1 MFRFSHL
8 LLILGAL
15 IATGLASATDAP
27 KTTQSQTEALAPA
40 EKIRPYQARTD
51 RSRPLIAVVGENSG
65 TELTDFVIPY
75 AVLRRSSV
83 AEVVSVATLPG
94 ILKLRPAMQVQPQAT
109 TVGFDELHPDGADYV
124 VVPAVNK
131 ADDVV
136 LLAWITAQAAKG
148 ATIVSICDGA
158 LVVANTGLMRGH
170 RATGHWATQELRNQ
184 SYPDTRWET
193 NTRYVADRAIVSSA
207 GVSASIPTSFALVEA
222 IAGRDRAAELAKE
235 MGVSDWGPQHNSDAF
250 HFGLR
255 SYAMYGAAI
264 VNGWF
269 HKPESVGIPV
279 SPGVD
284 EIALALTADVYSRTY
299 RGVHVYT
306 VAWSNEP
313 IQTLGGL
320 TLVPDRLLGGDS
332 APDRMLPPFDSIP
345 SMQVLEKV
353 LIRVSSEYG
362 GAAAASAA
370 YDIEYPRAK
379 Q

>member
-1 MFRFSHL
+1 MIRFAHL
-8 LLILGAL
+8 LLVAGGL
-15 IATGLASATDAP
+15 IAKGLASATDAP
-27 KTTQSQTEALAPA
+27 ATTQSQTEALAPA
-40 EKIRPYQARTD
+40 ENIRPYQARTD

-75 AVLRRSSV
+75 AVLSRSGV
-83 AEVVSVATLPG
+83 ADVLSVATLPG
-94 ILKLRPAMQVQPQAT
+94 ILKLRPAVQVQPQAT
-109 TVGFDELHPDGADYV
+109 TAGFDELHPDGADYV
-124 VVPAVNK
+124 IVPAVNK
-131 ADDVV
+131 ADDAV

-158 LVVANTGLMRGH
+158 LVVANTGLMRGR
-170 RATGHWATQELRNQ
+170 RATGHWATHELRKQ
-184 SYPDTRWET
+184 SYPDTHWET
-193 NTRYVADRAIVSSA
+193 NTRYVADGAIVSSA
-207 GVSASIPTSFALVEA
+207 GISASIPTAFALVEA
-222 IAGRDRAAELAKE
+222 IAGRDRAVALAKE

-269 HKPESVGIPV
+269 HKTESVGIPV

-299 RGVHVYT
+299 RGVRAYT
-306 VAWSNEP
+306 VASSNEP

-320 TLVPDRLLGGDS
+320 TLVPDRLLGGDG
-332 APDRMLPPFDSIP
+332 APDRMLPPLDSTP
-345 SMQVLEKV
+345 SMLVLDKV
-353 LIRVSSEYG
+353 LARVSSDYG
-362 GAAAASAA
+362 ASAAASAA
-370 YDIEYPRAK
+370 YDLEYPRAK